1 MRKLENK
8 TDDITTLLNK
18 KHKNNLVKQ
27 LKRVLHELQNFGI
40 V

>member
-1 MRKLENK
+1 MRKLKNK

-18 KHKNNLVKQ
+18 EHRNNLAKQ
-27 LKRVLHELQNFGI
+27 LKRVLHELQSFGI